1 MYGKIEN
8 GEFQFAPINF
18 ITPAGRTIINFHKS
32 PAKLAEYGFLPVTE
46 SPIPEYDPET
56 EYPVDHYEQGDG
68 AIIQSWT
75 IEPTEG
81 GE

>member
-18 ITPAGRTIINFHKS
+18 ITPAGRTIINFHKK

-46 SPIPEYDPET
+46 SPIPEYDPENDIFNRCAT
-56 EYPVDHYEQGDG
+56 DG
-68 AIIQSWT
+68 GFVQIR
-75 IEPTEG
+75 
-81 GE
+81 

>member
-18 ITPAGRTIINFHKS
+18 ITPAGRTIINFHKK
-32 PAKLAEYGFLPVTE
+32 PEKLAEYGYLPVET
-46 SPIPEYDPET
+46 SPAPPYDPET
-56 EYPVDHYEQGDG
+56 QHAEPVYALGDG
-68 AIIQSWT
+68 VIMHAWVIR
-75 IEPTEG
+75 EG